1 MNDLKNLVLN
11 NEVPTSVEPFSME
24 SSKFNIMCQNK
35 KIRRIAVVI
44 DVAAL
49 STVVKGLD
57 L

>member
-1 MNDLKNLVLN
+1 MNDRKNLVLN
-11 NEVPTSVEPFSME
+11 SEVPTSVEPFSTE

-49 STVVKGLD
+49 STVVKGVD